1 MDANKS
7 VPCIIQPSRR
17 GIPCEVK
24 PKFPV
29 PHATTQL
36 TNISPKSLIETP
48 EKVINYYLN

>member
-1 MDANKS
+1 MQISQFPVLYNLVAGEFPVN
-7 VPCIIQPSRR
+7 
-17 GIPCEVK
+17 VK